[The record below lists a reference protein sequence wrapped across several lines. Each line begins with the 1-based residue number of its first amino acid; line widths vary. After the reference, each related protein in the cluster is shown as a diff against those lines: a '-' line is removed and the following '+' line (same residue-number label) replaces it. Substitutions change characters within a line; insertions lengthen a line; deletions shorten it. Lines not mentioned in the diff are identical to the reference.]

1 MIEWKDYHSSNLDS
15 KKLQNL
21 TKNLH
26 CAIGM
31 VFSGIVFSEEAICCL
46 PQLQHQF
53 GRENVFVKNSWR
65 MSLNGEIS
73 DVE

>member
-1 MIEWKDYHSSNLDS
+1 
-15 KKLQNL
+15 
-21 TKNLH
+21 
-26 CAIGM
+26 M
-31 VFSGIVFSEEAICCL
+31 VFFGIVFSEEAICCL

-53 GRENVFVKNSWR
+53 GRENVLVKNSWR